1 MVVNNQQMMNGVQQP
16 EQSVPV
22 GEEQDRPIPI
32 GEMDFQF
39 LTEND
44 PAVIPQDIA
53 LKMKQNL
60 TPDEQQEI
68 SGLVPYVERFFV
80 LNFKAETGEY
90 PPEGTIEPED
100 GTGITIDEY
109 RSMTDEEKI
118 ANSMGDQKIKHVL
131 KSKSIH
137 DKTPSAIPQSMMA
150 PQKEQS
156 TEQPVEQPMEQPVEQ
171 PMEQPAMQANIGGKI
186 PPAKVQTDKATPKD
200 KEAVP
205 AGPVGEINVD
215 GKDRSGVADDIQT
228 KSDGFVLSKGAVI
241 ANGKMYIRD
250 VIQEAIDNLNK
261 KGVRVDI
268 DKIPE
273 KAEDILISNGEIV
286 IPDIIAQEIG
296 YKRLEK
302 MNNRGKELTEKL
314 IAEHEQQ
321 QGQQQQAQLVPGF
334 QDGGNAALT
343 EEQIKNRDHIL
354 KDLGERRDTEEQASA
369 MNMENQMK
377 HALPETKIEKPKIDN
392 VETARIDTT
401 PETISVE
408 EVPFS
413 QVDFELFK
421 TGYKGHNPTVKTVR
435 DVKWEANVL
444 NQFDTIKPTAQVTN
458 AINSVLPAFKELERH
473 NLYNRDFF
481 EKLAIVESNSGDS
494 KQMISD
500 TNDYGV
506 FQINIDAIGKTFNDE
521 SSFNN
526 SFKKYYSDKA
536 AQVTGYSADKLKE
549 LYNAD
554 IEKFKDLLIKDP
566 KLNLA
571 LAIAGSIMPNLDS
584 QANIKLAKKND

>member
-1 MVVNNQQMMNGVQQP
+1 MAIDNQQMMNGVQQP
-16 EQSVPV
+16 EQSLPM
-22 GEEQDRPIPI
+22 GEEQDRPMPI

-44 PAVIPQDIA
+44 PAVEPQNAAIN
-53 LKMKQNL
+53 MKKNL
-60 TPDEQQEI
+60 TPEEQKEI
-68 SGLVPYVERFFV
+68 AGLVPYVERFFV
-80 LNFKAETGEY
+80 LNYKAETGEY
-90 PPEGTIEPED
+90 PPEPTMEPE
-100 GTGITIDEY
+100 GGGGITIDEY
-109 RSMTDEEKI
+109 RSMSDEERL
-118 ANSMGDQKIKHVL
+118 ASSTEGQEVSLNL
-131 KSKSIH
+131 KSKSSF
-137 DKTPSAIPQSMMA
+137 DRSPSQLPQALPVGA
-150 PQKEQS
+150 PEMEQA
-156 TEQPVEQPMEQPVEQ
+156 EAPEMEQPVQQ

-186 PPAKVQTDKATPKD
+186 PPAKVQTNKAAPKD

-205 AGPVGEINVD
+205 AGPVGEINVE
-215 GKDRSGVADDIQT
+215 GKDKSGVADDIQT

-250 VIQEAIDNLNK
+250 VIQDAIDNLNK

-314 IAEHEQQ
+314 VAEHEQQ

-334 QDGGNAALT
+334 QDGGDAALT
-343 EEQIKNRDHIL
+343 EEQIKNRDYIL

-408 EVPFS
+408 PVPFS
-413 QVDFELFK
+413 KVDFELFK
-421 TGYKGHNPTVKTVR
+421 IGYKGHNPTVKTIR

-444 NQFDTIKPTAQVTN
+444 NQFDTIKPTAQITN

-481 EKLAIVESNSGDS
+481 EKLAIVESNSGDP

-500 TNDYGV
+500 TDDYGV

-526 SFKKYYSDKA
+526 SFKKYYSDRA

-584 QANIKLAKKND
+584 QANMKMAKKND